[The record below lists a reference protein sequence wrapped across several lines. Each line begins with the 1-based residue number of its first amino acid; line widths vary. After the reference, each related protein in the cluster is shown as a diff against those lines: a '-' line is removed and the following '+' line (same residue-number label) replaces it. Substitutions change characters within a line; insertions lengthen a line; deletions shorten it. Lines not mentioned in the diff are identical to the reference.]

1 MTRYLSALTLC
12 FAIFLGAC
20 GEPQDAPP
28 AQDDH
33 AASLSAD
40 SDPLGPLNRPGNY
53 DELIDL
59 HAELVDWRPF
69 SPVDGVVDYS
79 AARIAERISDIEDMQ
94 ARLARIG
101 VEGWSVPQQ
110 MDYLIVR
117 AELDQEEF
125 ILRVTRPWARD
136 PGFYLSSLLR
146 IAFTDLPIEGEA
158 LDSMRQNLGAV
169 PAMLEQARTNLTDAA
184 ADDVAL
190 AIRSLTQSDGV
201 EHGFPYRETPPAGV
215 IGWYEDFLGRA
226 DTQPELASEIEAV
239 LTSLRSFHEWLV
251 ANQDSMNELNGVGKP
266 ALDWFVR
273 NALLIPYT
281 SEEMLV
287 LAQREF
293 ERLWAFYA
301 LERHR
306 NRGLPEIAL
315 PTSREDYEQRLA
327 RTDASVRR
335 WLVADEVITI
345 PDYIPKDWR
354 EMGFNVPWRE
364 RSTGPN
370 FWEAVQFRDPVP
382 DHLHAV
388 IPGHR
393 FDGWVSPRVGNPIRA
408 KANFGA
414 RREGWAVYLEEG
426 MMRAGLLDAE
436 PRAQELIYIF
446 GIWRASRTVGDI
458 LNQWNEMT
466 LQETADYWVDV
477 TPMLDPDV
485 ARKYAYL
492 RPAPGH
498 GLQYTIGALQIFE
511 LLSARKLQLREDF
524 VLKDFHDELMSKGK
538 IPVALSRYEMTGD
551 DSVVREFWNRQ
562 PLTEFLRE
570 QQQ

>member
-1 MTRYLSALTLC
+1 MIRYLSALTLC
-12 FAIFLGAC
+12 CAFFLVAC
-20 GEPQDAPP
+20 GEQQSTSQDTPP
-28 AQDDH
+28 AQVQPAQSSPVDH
-33 AASLSAD
+33 SPES
-40 SDPLGPLNRPGNY
+40 GPLSRPGNY
-53 DELIDL
+53 DELVAL

-79 AARIAERISDIEDMQ
+79 AARIAERVRDIEDMQ

-110 MDYLIVR
+110 VDYLTVR

-136 PGFYLSSLLR
+136 PGFYLSALLR

-158 LDSMRQNLGAV
+158 LDSLQQNLRAV
-169 PAMLEQARTNLTDAA
+169 PAMLEQARSNLTDVA
-184 ADDVAL
+184 ADNVAL

-201 EHGFPYRETPPAGV
+201 EHGFPYRESPPAGV

-226 DTQPELASEIEAV
+226 NAQPELSTEIEAV
-239 LTSLRSFHEWLV
+239 LTSLQTFHDWLV
-251 ANQDSMNELNGVGKP
+251 ANQDSMDGLNGVGKP

-315 PTSREDYEQRLA
+315 PTSREEYERRLA
-327 RTDASVRR
+327 HTDALVRR
-335 WLVADEVITI
+335 WLVDDEVISI
-345 PDYIPKDWR
+345 PDYIPADWR
-354 EMGFNVPWRE
+354 EMGFNVPWRV
-364 RSTGPN
+364 RDAGPN
-370 FWEAVQFRDPVP
+370 FWEAVQFRDPAP

-393 FDGWVSPRVGNPIRA
+393 YDGWVSPRVDNPIRS

-426 MMRAGLLDAE
+426 MMRAGLLDSE
-436 PRAQELIYIF
+436 PRVQELIYIF

-458 LNQWNEMT
+458 LNQWNVMT
-466 LQETADYWVDV
+466 EPETAEYWVEV

-485 ARKYAYL
+485 ARKYAHV
-492 RPAPGH
+492 RAAPGH

-511 LLSARKLQLREDF
+511 LLSAANF
-524 VLKDFHDELMSKGK
+524 NCATTSC
-538 IPVALSRYEMTGD
+538 
-551 DSVVREFWNRQ
+551 
-562 PLTEFLRE
+562 
-570 QQQ
+570 